1 MFPGLQGG
9 PHNQKIGALATHLKT
24 VNTPEFVAY
33 QRQVLSNAQAMA
45 DELIKRQHRL
55 ITGGTSNHL
64 MVMDVKS
71 AGLTGNKVQDLCD
84 AVHITLNKNTVV
96 GDTSAMNPSG
106 VRIGTPAV
114 TSRGYIEEDCR
125 EVARFLDETIKLGLD
140 LQKKAGSKKLKDF
153 KVELEKSQEV
163 SQLADE
169 V

>member
-1 MFPGLQGG
+1 
-9 PHNQKIGALATHLKT
+9 
-24 VNTPEFVAY
+24 
-33 QRQVLSNAQAMA
+33 
-45 DELIKRQHRL
+45 
-55 ITGGTSNHL
+55 
-64 MVMDVKS
+64 MVWDVKS

-140 LQKKAGSKKLKDF
+140 L
-153 KVELEKSQEV
+153 
-163 SQLADE
+163 
-169 V
+169 